1 MIKLGITGGI
11 GSGKSYVSRLLES
24 WGIPVYDT
32 DREAKRLTLTH
43 PEIRRELIALLGEE
57 VYCGQQLNK
66 TLLAGYLFASRAHA
80 ERVNHIIHPRVYED
94 FLLWA
99 DGLKQ
104 QGREL
109 VGMESAILFESG
121 FDRAVD
127 RVLMVYAP
135 LEIRISR
142 AMERD
147 GVLEERVRERIAA
160 QMDEELKCK
169 RADFILTNDGINPV
183 EPQLGQIIQELGCIK
198 ACK

>member
-43 PEIRRELIALLGEE
+43 PEIRRELIALLGEK
-57 VYCGQQLNK
+57 VYCGQQLKK

-147 GVLEERVRERIAA
+147 GVPEEQVRERIAA

-183 EPQLGQIIQELGCIK
+183 EPQLRQIIQELGCIK

>member
-1 MIKLGITGGI
+1 M
-11 GSGKSYVSRLLES
+11 
-24 WGIPVYDT
+24 
-32 DREAKRLTLTH
+32 
-43 PEIRRELIALLGEE
+43 
-57 VYCGQQLNK
+57 
-66 TLLAGYLFASRAHA
+66 
-80 ERVNHIIHPRVYED
+80 YED

-121 FDRAVD
+121 FDRGVD

-147 GVLEERVRERIAA
+147 GVPEERIRERIAA

-183 EPQLGQIIQELGCIK
+183 EPQLRQIIQELGCIK

>member
-43 PEIRRELIALLGEE
+43 PEIRRELIDLLGEE

-147 GVLEERVRERIAA
+147 GVPEERVRERIAA

>member
-11 GSGKSYVSRLLES
+11 GSGKSYVSRLLEN

-43 PEIRRELIALLGEE
+43 PEIRRELIALLGEK

-121 FDRAVD
+121 LD

-147 GVLEERVRERIAA
+147 GVPEERVRERIAA

-183 EPQLGQIIQELGCIK
+183 EPQLRQIIQELGCIK

>member
-1 MIKLGITGGI
+1 
-11 GSGKSYVSRLLES
+11 
-24 WGIPVYDT
+24 
-32 DREAKRLTLTH
+32 
-43 PEIRRELIALLGEE
+43 
-57 VYCGQQLNK
+57 
-66 TLLAGYLFASRAHA
+66 LLAGYLFASRAHA

-94 FLLWA
+94 FLLWT

-147 GVLEERVRERIAA
+147 GVPEERVRERIAA

-183 EPQLGQIIQELGCIK
+183 EPQLRQIIQELGCIK
-198 ACK
+198 TCK

>member
-43 PEIRRELIALLGEE
+43 PEIRRERIALLGEE

-94 FLLWA
+94 FLLWV

-147 GVLEERVRERIAA
+147 GVPEERVRERIAA

>member
-57 VYCGQQLNK
+57 VYSGQQLNK

-147 GVLEERVRERIAA
+147 GVPEERVRERIAA

>member
-57 VYCGQQLNK
+57 VYYGQQLNK

-147 GVLEERVRERIAA
+147 GVPEERVRERIAA

-183 EPQLGQIIQELGCIK
+183 EPQLRQIIQELGCIK

>member
-32 DREAKRLTLTH
+32 DWEAKRLTLTH
-43 PEIRRELIALLGEE
+43 PEIRRELIALLGEK

-147 GVLEERVRERIAA
+147 GVPEERVRERIAA

-183 EPQLGQIIQELGCIK
+183 EPQLRQIIQELGCIK

>member
-11 GSGKSYVSRLLES
+11 GSGKSYVSRLLEGR
-24 WGIPVYDT
+24 GIAVYDT

-43 PEIRRELIALLGEE
+43 PLIRRELIDLLGEE
-57 VYCGQQLNK
+57 VYCGEQLNK
-66 TLLAGYLFASRAHA
+66 PLLAGYLFASGTNAQ
-80 ERVNHIIHPRVYED
+80 RVNHIIHPRVYED
-94 FLLWA
+94 FLSWA
-99 DGLKQ
+99 AIQEQ
-104 QGREL
+104 QGADL

-135 LEIRISR
+135 LEVRVKR

-147 GVLEERVRERIAA
+147 GVAEERVRERIAA
-160 QMDEELKCK
+160 QMDEEQKCRK
-169 RADFILTNDGINPV
+169 ADFVLINDGIKSV
-183 EPQLGQIIQELGCIK
+183 EPQLLQIIQKLGCRK

>member
-43 PEIRRELIALLGEE
+43 PEIRRELIALLGEK

-135 LEIRISR
+135 MEIRISR

-147 GVLEERVRERIAA
+147 GVPEERVRERIAA
-160 QMDEELKCK
+160 QMYEELKCK

-183 EPQLGQIIQELGCIK
+183 EPQLRQIIQELGCIK

>member
-43 PEIRRELIALLGEE
+43 PEICRELIALLGEE

-147 GVLEERVRERIAA
+147 GVPEERVRERIAA
-160 QMDEELKCK
+160 QMDEGLKCK

-183 EPQLGQIIQELGCIK
+183 EPQLRQIIQELGCIK

>member
-43 PEIRRELIALLGEE
+43 PEIRRELIDLLGEE

-147 GVLEERVRERIAA
+147 GVPEERVRERIAA

-183 EPQLGQIIQELGCIK
+183 EPQLRQIIQELGCIK

>member
-43 PEIRRELIALLGEE
+43 PEIRRELTALLGEK

-147 GVLEERVRERIAA
+147 GVPEERVRERIAA

-183 EPQLGQIIQELGCIK
+183 EPQLRQIIQELGCIK

>member
-57 VYCGQQLNK
+57 VYCEQQLNK

-147 GVLEERVRERIAA
+147 GVPEERVRERIAA

-183 EPQLGQIIQELGCIK
+183 EPQLRQIIQELGCIK

>member
-43 PEIRRELIALLGEE
+43 PEICRELIALLGEE

-147 GVLEERVRERIAA
+147 GVTEERIRERIAA

-183 EPQLGQIIQELGCIK
+183 EPQLRQIIQELGCIK